1 LKDIRLGIFFFALFL
16 KLGFT
21 FFKLILMTNSDIADI
36 IQLTGK
42 LLDLHDVDEM
52 RAKAYIASV
61 FTIERLDNP
70 IAEMSQKDLLQIR
83 GFGKLLSANI
93 EEIVNTGQLGELQN
107 LINITPE
114 GIFDIFKV
122 KGLGVKKIKTLW
134 KDLGIDNVND
144 LKIACEN
151 NKIAE
156 TKGFGQKTQDA
167 ILDSLAFIQA
177 QQGKLR
183 MDKGAFLSK
192 EILLQIKHLYPEAYE
207 VGQVIRKSETV
218 DLLQFMVVKDG
229 FGGLK
234 FDETTFNQ
242 EIKRSSPSAWRG
254 FYKDFLVPI
263 EIEKVSQKDF
273 VNKQLI
279 KNADENHLKFQNKEG
294 VTLLSH
300 LSRTPYSSEVEAY
313 KTFGYNYIV
322 PEMREG
328 INEFEWIEK
337 HKNEELVT
345 WDALKG
351 TVHNHS
357 TYSDGKH
364 TLKEMAD
371 YCQSLGFEYFG
382 IADHSQTASYAS
394 GLWPETV
401 KKQHKEIDFLNA
413 QYQNFR
419 ILKGIESDI
428 LINGSLD
435 YENDVLASFDYIV
448 ASVHAVLNMDIERA
462 TQRLLKAIENPYTNI
477 LGHLSGRLLL
487 SRKGY
492 PLDYKMIIDACADN
506 KVVMEL
512 NASPYRLDIDW
523 RWIDYCLSKD
533 VMISINPDAH
543 EMKGLHD
550 MHYGV
555 EVARKGGLP
564 TEMTL
569 NCLSTT
575 EILKVF
581 SKK

>member
-1 LKDIRLGIFFFALFL
+1 
-16 KLGFT
+16 
-21 FFKLILMTNSDIADI
+21 MTNSDIADI

-42 LLDLHDVDEM
+42 LLDLHDRDEM
-52 RAKAYIASV
+52 RAKTYIASV
-61 FTIERLDNP
+61 FTLERLENP
-70 IAEMSQKDLLQIR
+70 ISEMSQKEVMQIR
-83 GFGKLLSANI
+83 GFGKVLSANI
-93 EEIVNTGQLGELQN
+93 EEIVKTGQLSELQG
-107 LINITPE
+107 LIDITPE

-134 KDLGIDNVND
+134 KDLGIDNIND

-167 ILDSLAFIQA
+167 ILESLAFIQA

-183 MDKGAFLSK
+183 MDKGAFLSNAILE
-192 EILLQIKHLYPEAYE
+192 EIKKRYPDVYE
-207 VGQVIRKSETV
+207 VGQVIRRCETV
-218 DLLQFMVVKDG
+218 DLLQFMVIKDG

-234 FDETTFNQ
+234 FDESTFKQ
-242 EIKRSSPSAWRG
+242 EMKLSSPSAWRG
-254 FYKDFLVPI
+254 FYKDFQVPI
-263 EIEKVSQKDF
+263 EIEKVASKDF
-273 VNKQLI
+273 VNKQLM
-279 KNADENHLKFQNKEG
+279 KNSDENHLKFQNEEG
-294 VTLLSH
+294 ITLLSH
-300 LSRTPYSSEVEAY
+300 LSKISFTSEKEAY
-313 KTFGYNYIV
+313 KTFGYDWIV

-328 INEFEWIEK
+328 LNEFEWIEK

-345 WDALKG
+345 WDSLKG

-371 YCQSLGFEYFG
+371 YCQSLGFEFFG

-401 KKQHKEIDFLNA
+401 IKQHKEIDALNA

-448 ASVHAVLNMDIERA
+448 ASVHAVLNMDIEKA
-462 TQRLLKAIENPYTNI
+462 TLRLLKAIENPYTNI

-492 PLDYKMIIDACADN
+492 PLDYKKIIDACAAN
-506 KVVMEL
+506 RVVMEL

-543 EMKGLHD
+543 EMKGIHD
-550 MHYGV
+550 MQYGV

-564 TEMTL
+564 KEMTL
-569 NCLSTT
+569 NCLSTS

>member
-1 LKDIRLGIFFFALFL
+1 
-16 KLGFT
+16 
-21 FFKLILMTNSDIADI
+21 MTNSDIADI

-61 FTIERLDNP
+61 FTLERIENP
-70 IAEMSQKDLLQIR
+70 IAGMSHKDIMQIR
-83 GFGKLLSANI
+83 GFGKVLSANI
-93 EEIVNTGQLGELQN
+93 EEIVNTGQLRELQD
-107 LINITPE
+107 LIEITPE

-134 KDLGIDNVND
+134 KDLGIDNIND

-192 EILLQIKHLYPEAYE
+192 EILIEIKNIYPDAFE
-207 VGQVIRKSETV
+207 VGQVIRKCETV
-218 DLLQFMVVKDG
+218 DFLQFIVVKDG

-234 FDETTFNQ
+234 FDGTTFNQ
-242 EIKRSSPSAWRG
+242 EIKLSSPSAWRG
-254 FYKDFLVPI
+254 FYKDFKVPI

-279 KNADENHLKFQNKEG
+279 KNADENHLKFQNREG
-294 VTLLSH
+294 VTLLTH
-300 LSRTPYSSEVEAY
+300 LSRNLYSSEVEAY
-313 KTFGYNYIV
+313 KSFGYDYIV

-328 INEFEWIEK
+328 MSEFVWIEK
-337 HKNEELVT
+337 YKNEELVT
-345 WDALKG
+345 WAALKG

-364 TLKEMAD
+364 TLKEMAE
-371 YCQSLGFEYFG
+371 YCQGLGFQYFG

-401 KKQHKEIDFLNA
+401 KKQHKEIDILNS
-413 QYQNFR
+413 QYQNFK

-435 YENDVLASFDYIV
+435 YENDVLGSFDYIV
-448 ASVHAVLNMDIERA
+448 ASVHAVLNMDIEKA
-462 TQRLLKAIENPYTNI
+462 TRRLLKAIENPYTNI

-543 EMKGLHD
+543 EMKGIHD

-564 TEMTL
+564 AEMTL
-569 NCLSTT
+569 NCLNTA